1 MKIFL
6 PPADA
11 NTGTLD
17 LIEPASN
24 KKMNIAAA
32 NSELATVKTADRT
45 GPNHS
50 DAKRLRHKRDKL
62 ARFFLAESRLLHA
75 GGRVSAW
82 KFRVI
87 NRAPLLKVR

>member
-32 NSELATVKTADRT
+32 NGELATVKAADRT
-45 GPNHS
+45 RPDHS
-50 DAKRLRHKRDKL
+50 DAKRVSHKRDKL
-62 ARFFLAESRLLHA
+62 VSLPLGRA
-75 GGRVSAW
+75 GHFTPEGV
-82 KFRVI
+82 FR
-87 NRAPLLKVR
+87 PGSFG